1 MLIFLLHRRTIE
13 LIILTGDLGGKPP
26 SGRPV
31 TSPEGSENGAQASSL
46 NLAPASAGVFGAFQ
60 SECRHSD
67 YLRRVLVGELL
78 KSGLAQLVL
87 ADPMSSYVSGA
98 TIAVKRGNTT
108 WSCRCDCG
116 NEKIVQ
122 ASHLRSGSTMS
133 CGCLRQEGY
142 INRGR
147 KKLQP

>member
-1 MLIFLLHRRTIE
+1 MRTSPSLRRMRSRRRRMKRCCRPSVGHERHGTSLCCSRASSSMLIFLLHRRTIE

-31 TSPEGSENGAQASSL
+31 TSPEGSDNGAQASSL

-78 KSGLAQLVL
+78 K
-87 ADPMSSYVSGA
+87 
-98 TIAVKRGNTT
+98 
-108 WSCRCDCG
+108 
-116 NEKIVQ
+116 
-122 ASHLRSGSTMS
+122 
-133 CGCLRQEGY
+133 
-142 INRGR
+142 
-147 KKLQP
+147 